1 MPEYIDRDGPSLLV
15 IGGARSGIGT
25 AVANYAVKRDWNVY
39 VPDLYVLD
47 VTKQGTIERY
57 LDRHPRFDY
66 IVYSVGWQKLQF
78 IEELDFDV
86 LARINDL
93 NMVGYLRVVQAL
105 VKHQSGGNVC
115 AIVSTG
121 ATTPMRGSVGY
132 CSTKAALLMAIRCMA
147 RELAPAWI
155 MTGISPGVVDET
167 PMTKSVDEQVM
178 RARGWSRE
186 EMMEYELK
194 TVPMGRRV
202 KREEVGA
209 ATLMMLTAPDMITGS
224 IMDLSGGK

>member
-1 MPEYIDRDGPSLLV
+1 MPDYTGYDGPKLLV
-15 IGGARSGIGT
+15 VGGSRAGIGT
-25 AVANYAVKRDWNVY
+25 AVANYAVKREWNVF
-39 VPDLYVLD
+39 VPDLYELD
-47 VTKQGTIERY
+47 VTKSGTIELY
-57 LDRHPRFDY
+57 LRRHGPFDH

-78 IEELDFDV
+78 IQDLDFEM

-93 NMVGYLRVVQAL
+93 NVNGYLRVVQKL
-105 VKHQSGGNVC
+105 VKNQASGNVC

-121 ATTPMRGSVGY
+121 ATTPMRGSVAY
-132 CSTKAALLMAIRCMA
+132 CSSKAALLMAIRCMA
-147 RELAPAWI
+147 RELAPNWI

-178 RARGWSRE
+178 RARNWTRE
-186 EMMEYELK
+186 EMLAYEMK

-202 KREEVGA
+202 TREEVGA
-209 ATLMMLTAPDMITGS
+209 AVLMMLTAPEMITGS